1 MKSGGN
7 RGRAQAKFF
16 EEKRKNI
23 SASVHFSYLYTHT
36 SRQCLKGYVSVLLA
50 ALLAPTLASQLTL
63 MFADVLKTFSLFHF
77 LVQLFLPPTVPLH
90 AYSVHR
96 HISRQSNLLS
106 YKIQSS
112 QGAAWLSTRRAK
124 HRAQCTNLP
133 CGFSMRLSKRYIFSP
148 LARLFH
154 WTNQHRASET
164 SGAR

>member
-1 MKSGGN
+1 MKEGGRRGSVDANVAEPTGTLHETSSGPLVYATLKSGGN

-77 LVQLFLPPTVPLH
+77 LVQLFLPPHGTP
-90 AYSVHR
+90 AC
-96 HISRQSNLLS
+96 LL
-106 YKIQSS
+106 
-112 QGAAWLSTRRAK
+112 GA
-124 HRAQCTNLP
+124 
-133 CGFSMRLSKRYIFSP
+133 
-148 LARLFH
+148 
-154 WTNQHRASET
+154 
-164 SGAR
+164 